1 MADILIAKI
10 KTTIKTYTQ
19 NIRPFLHG
27 VLNHVHGIEH
37 LDKNTLT
44 GLLEQASNH
53 TIVFQQNFDVY
64 YYTLLKFSPS
74 TLDSVATI
82 TNLSK
87 DYEWYLNFV
96 GLTFAFALNLDIDK
110 DDYPVLKSL
119 MLPLKESEEK
129 LASCYNS
136 LQQFLLVTKPST
148 TGTMT
153 TQIETEDPA
162 TQDSVPPTPSDTP
175 RHPVAHPDTE
185 HDFEHDPELD
195 SEDQNILATASTDS
209 PNMSPDSNVIETEAT
224 SEASTEL
231 PNMSPDS
238 NVIETEATS
247 EASTELPNMSSDS
260 NVIEPEATSEASTEL
275 PNMSPDSNVIETEA
289 TTESTELP
297 NMSPDSNV
305 IETEATSEASTELPN
320 MSSDSNVIE
329 PEATSEASTELPNMS
344 PDSVIETEATSKAST
359 ESPNVSPDSYVIETE
374 APKSDMIT
382 VDLKTQDTP
391 LNPKS
396 NPMPKKTRTPRYK
409 FKRIKKGGKVQK
421 IQSPGVHKMKSRH
434 HRNKR
439 IYWSKKLWYANNIS
453 HVSNPSTL
461 HNFCPMV
468 TSNTNG
474 LHTVIHS
481 QNMWLLRRPR
491 VKIK

>member
-19 NIRPFLHG
+19 NIRPFLYG
-27 VLNHVHGIEH
+27 VLHHVHGIEH

-44 GLLEQASNH
+44 GLLEQTSNH
-53 TIVFQQNFDVY
+53 TIVFQQNFEVY

-82 TNLSK
+82 TNLFK

-110 DDYPVLKSL
+110 DDYPVLRTL
-119 MLPLKESEEK
+119 MLPLRESEEK

-136 LQQFLLVTKPST
+136 LQQFLLVTQPST

-162 TQDSVPPTPSDTP
+162 TQDNAPPTPSDTP
-175 RHPVAHPDTE
+175 SHPVAHPDTE

-195 SEDQNILATASTDS
+195 SEDQNILATESTDS
-209 PNMSPDSNVIETEAT
+209 PNMLPDSNVIETEATSKASTELPNMSPDSNVIETEAT

-238 NVIETEATS
+238 NVFET
-247 EASTELPNMSSDS
+247 
-260 NVIEPEATSEASTEL
+260 EATSEASTEL

-289 TTESTELP
+289 TTIASTELP
-297 NMSPDSNV
+297 NMSPDSNS
-305 IETEATSEASTELPN
+305 IETEATT
-320 MSSDSNVIE
+320 
-329 PEATSEASTELPNMS
+329 
-344 PDSVIETEATSKAST
+344 KAST
-359 ESPNVSPDSYVIETE
+359 ESPNISPDFNVIENETL
-374 APKSDMIT
+374 KSDMIT
-382 VDLKTQDTP
+382 VDLKNQGTQ
-391 LNPKS
+391 LNSNP
-396 NPMPKKTRTPRYK
+396 NPMPKRTMTQRFK

-453 HVSNPSTL
+453 HVSIPSTL
-461 HNFCPMV
+461 HFCPMV
-468 TSNTNG
+468 TSNING

>member
-19 NIRPFLHG
+19 NIRPFLYG
-27 VLNHVHGIEH
+27 VLHHVHGIEH

-44 GLLEQASNH
+44 GLLQQASNH
-53 TIVFQQNFDVY
+53 TIVFQQNFEVY

-74 TLDSVATI
+74 TLDSVPTI
-82 TNLSK
+82 TNLFK

-110 DDYPVLKSL
+110 DDYPVLRTL
-119 MLPLKESEEK
+119 MLPLRESEEK

-136 LQQFLLVTKPST
+136 LQQFLLVTQPST

-195 SEDQNILATASTDS
+195 SEDQNILATESTDS
-209 PNMSPDSNVIETEAT
+209 QNMSPDSNVIETEAT

-289 TTESTELP
+289 T
-297 NMSPDSNV
+297 
-305 IETEATSEASTELPN
+305 
-320 MSSDSNVIE
+320 
-329 PEATSEASTELPNMS
+329 
-344 PDSVIETEATSKAST
+344 SKAST
-359 ESPNVSPDSYVIETE
+359 ESPNMSPDSYVIETE
-374 APKSDMIT
+374 TPKSDMIT
-382 VDLKTQDTP
+382 VDLKTQCTP

-396 NPMPKKTRTPRYK
+396 NPMSKKTRTPRYK
-409 FKRIKKGGKVQK
+409 FKRIKKGGKVKK
-421 IQSPGVHKMKSRH
+421 IQSLG
-434 HRNKR
+434 
-439 IYWSKKLWYANNIS
+439 
-453 HVSNPSTL
+453 ST
-461 HNFCPMV
+461 
-468 TSNTNG
+468 
-474 LHTVIHS
+474 
-481 QNMWLLRRPR
+481 
-491 VKIK
+491 K